1 MVADP
6 KYAGLTMP
14 QACWKLY
21 KKEGIGSVFSGFSAM
36 IAKQVGRNVTDFS
49 NPLDP
54 PPTDAT
60 NPTDL
65 FLHVDFPNLYWP
77 YW

>member
-21 KKEGIGSVFSGFSAM
+21 TKEGIGSVFSGFSAM
-36 IAKQVGRNVTDFS
+36 IAKQVGRNVTGSS
-49 NPLDP
+49 NP

-65 FLHVDFPNLYWP
+65 FLHVDFLNPHWP

>member
-21 KKEGIGSVFSGFSAM
+21 KKEGIASVFSGFSAM
-36 IAKQVGRNVTDFS
+36 IAKQVGPVET
-49 NPLDP
+49 
-54 PPTDAT
+54 
-60 NPTDL
+60 
-65 FLHVDFPNLYWP
+65 
-77 YW
+77 